1 MQKPNEPIWFNDD
14 KTVTPNNDTYQTI
27 KKNKVEST
35 QNYTEINIGGQS
47 PHRIMLCTPCHSDVS
62 MHYCQAVL
70 KFQQECWQ
78 KKLQVSFTLLKS
90 SLVTQGRNLCVAEML
105 NHEDKYT
112 HLLFIDSD
120 IDFQAKTIFKMLE
133 ADKDIIGCP
142 YPMKMFSWDK
152 SWRRLN
158 EKEDAIQ
165 NQDDYLRS
173 AYTFPVKLDN
183 PNNVE
188 SKDGVIELT
197 HAPTGCFLV
206 KREVLEKMMKEYP
219 ELEIFQ
225 ATIINGKEEKKPNM
239 FNLFDT
245 LHDTK
250 TKRYYGEDFGFC
262 QRWRDIGGKVYGYIN
277 DYITHVGE
285 HSYTGRFFDDL
296 WQGSRPLK
304 SVDDTKKIK

>member
-1 MQKPNEPIWFNDD
+1 MQKSNSPKGTNNEPLWFDE
-14 KTVTPNNDTYQTI
+14 NDTTI
-27 KKNKVEST
+27 T
-35 QNYTEINIGGQS
+35 TINVGGNS
-47 PHRIMLCTPCHSDVS
+47 PHKIMLCTPCHSDVS

-70 KFQQECWQ
+70 EFQQECWQ
-78 KKLQVSFTLLKS
+78 KKISVSFTLLKS

-158 EKEDAIQ
+158 EKKDAIK
-165 NQDDYLRS
+165 NQEDYVRS
-173 AYTFPVKLDN
+173 AYTYPVKLKD

-188 SKDGVIELT
+188 SKDGIIEMT

-225 ATIINGKEEKKPNM
+225 PTIINGKEEKKPNM

-245 LHDTK
+245 LHDLK
-250 TKRYYGEDFGFC
+250 TKRYFGEDFGFC

-277 DYITHVGE
+277 DDITHVGE
-285 HSYTGRFFDDL
+285 HSYTGRFYDDL